1 MYLFVSGI
9 STYLYSNPIS
19 RRQELMYSIQE
30 SGVGRSG
37 GSDNKARWNE
47 NRLLKVEQ
55 QVLRS

>member
-1 MYLFVSGI
+1 
-9 STYLYSNPIS
+9 
-19 RRQELMYSIQE
+19 MYSIQE